1 MNTVNIKDVDLNNSF
16 FHFSRKENLESIE
29 KEGIKAA
36 IGDASIVNEEREP
49 RVYLSK
55 GGKGI
60 IEIKSTFIRKFKG
73 LRICDIPEEYR
84 AYFRI
89 SDFSSTDQV
98 SENAVYDAME
108 KRFKDEV
115 YFLVDAVEEEDYT
128 IEDQGP
134 KEFKEQLRASNNI
147 RDFKGKVGH
156 DIDSSKLSLI
166 TTDNGST
173 SFDIVKYLYNRLIE
187 NAKKRGTED
196 IVRANLC
203 DLDAFFKFVRDR
215 ENEEP
220 EL

>member
-16 FHFSRKENLESIE
+16 FHFSKKDNLESIE
-29 KEGIKAA
+29 REGLKAA
-36 IGDASIVNEEREP
+36 IGGASKVNEEEEK

-60 IEIKSTFIRKFKG
+60 IGIKSAFIRKFKG
-73 LRICDIPEEYR
+73 LRVCDIPEDYR
-84 AYFRI
+84 AYFKI

-108 KRFKDEV
+108 KKFKDEV
-115 YFLVDAVEEEDYT
+115 YFLVDAVEGEDYT
-128 IEDQGP
+128 LEDQAP
-134 KEFKEQLRASNNI
+134 KEFEETLKASDNI
-147 RDFKGKVGH
+147 RDFKGKVDH
-156 DIDSSKLSLI
+156 DIEPFKLSLI

-187 NAKKRGTED
+187 NAKKRGTEEV
-196 IVRANLC
+196 VRSNLC
-203 DLDAFFKFVRDR
+203 DLDAFFEYVRTR
-215 ENEEP
+215 ENVEP